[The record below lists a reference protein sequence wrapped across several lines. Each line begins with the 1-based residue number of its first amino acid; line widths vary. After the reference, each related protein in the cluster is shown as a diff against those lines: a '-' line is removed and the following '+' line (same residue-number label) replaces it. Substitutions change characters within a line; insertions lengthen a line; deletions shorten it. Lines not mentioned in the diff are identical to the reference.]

1 MTGGERTNG
10 AGASEPPDAESLE
23 PLDMSPEASEPEEAG
38 SDRFARGVKRA
49 IQRRLFGA
57 SIVEFCVIGP
67 GIVVAG
73 LLVGIAGYRR
83 FSRRA
88 PERKDDDQ

>member
-1 MTGGERTNG
+1 MNEGGAPVPADEDRQLPLDRLSPVG
-10 AGASEPPDAESLE
+10 KQDDAE
-23 PLDMSPEASEPEEAG
+23 A
-38 SDRFARGVKRA
+38 DRFARGVKRA

-57 SIVEFCVIGP
+57 SIVEFCVLGP

-83 FSRRA
+83 FSRRE
-88 PERKDDDQ
+88 PERKGDDQ

>member
-1 MTGGERTNG
+1 MK
-10 AGASEPPDAESLE
+10 AGDAPVEPAEESQA
-23 PLDMSPEASEPEEAG
+23 PLDMGPVAAG
-38 SDRFARGVKRA
+38 RDDAAADRFAGGVKRA

-67 GIVVAG
+67 GIVLVG
-73 LLVGIAGYRR
+73 LLLGVAGYRS

-88 PERKDDDQ
+88 PERKGDIQ

>member
-1 MTGGERTNG
+1 MTADESPAEPSGESQ
-10 AGASEPPDAESLE
+10 A
-23 PLDMSPEASEPEEAG
+23 PLDMGPVAAG
-38 SDRFARGVKRA
+38 QDNAAADRFAGGVKRA

-73 LLVGIAGYRR
+73 LLVGIAGYRS
-83 FSRRA
+83 FSRRTA
-88 PERKDDDQ
+88 ERKGDNQ

>member
-1 MTGGERTNG
+1 MTADEAPAEPSGESQ
-10 AGASEPPDAESLE
+10 A
-23 PLDMSPEASEPEEAG
+23 PLDMGPVAAG
-38 SDRFARGVKRA
+38 QDNAAADRFAGGVKRA

-73 LLVGIAGYRR
+73 LLVGIAGYRS
-83 FSRRA
+83 FSRRTA
-88 PERKDDDQ
+88 ERKGDNQ